1 MDHTNFGGRTG
12 KAVPGT
18 PAYNK
23 ATNDTAKVVKRFTSK
38 DWKTDGDGFH
48 TITYKVN
55 ANKNQYFRLRGTN
68 LGANVSGETIDG
80 EPLID
85 TKTENED
92 NETRFSEITNVTI
105 KTFGFINAIFI
116 SVEER
121 NHDDKH

>member
-1 MDHTNFGGRTG
+1 M
-12 KAVPGT
+12 PGT

-92 NETRFSEITNVTI
+92 NETRFSEIN
-105 KTFGFINAIFI
+105 KRNYKDLWFYSNPIFI